1 MLPVAKPICTGS
13 ENFIS
18 FLTPDN
24 EVYVE
29 EPVKFIARNEEIA
42 VIIRNH
48 EMVSKTFS
56 PVNFIKNRKRKTN
69 DPVKN
74 PLSEKYLAGM

>member
-1 MLPVAKPICTGS
+1 MAKPICTGK

-29 EPVKFIARNEEIA
+29 EPVKFIAIKEEIE
-42 VIIRNH
+42 V
-48 EMVSKTFS
+48 T
-56 PVNFIKNRKRKTN
+56 IKNQEIFSTILL
-69 DPVKN
+69 PVKFRN
-74 PLSEKYLAGM
+74 IRIR

>member
-1 MLPVAKPICTGS
+1 MTSKIIPAIAKPICSGN
-13 ENFIS
+13 EIFIS

-29 EPVKFIARNEEIA
+29 DPVKFIARKEEIA

-48 EMVSKTFS
+48 DTISKILS
-56 PVNFIKNRKRKTN
+56 PLRLKYKRIRKM
-69 DPVKN
+69 
-74 PLSEKYLAGM
+74 SEPE